1 MLRYYCSWKSLFTGA
16 TVTKYIL
23 KISSCVLTK
32 YEAQPT
38 ELMSCVTWLD
48 SAESHNWGDKPKQ
61 GTFSCFGTAMML
73 NCLQNKKSSLCLCF
87 CLSCSFSPPP
97 LFLPLSLPQSIS
109 PFFTPS
115 HSEGL
120 VQFHTCSQTVSP

>member
-87 CLSCSFSPPP
+87 CLSLVLFLHP
-97 LFLPLSLPQSIS
+97 LFFSLCLFLSLSLHFSLPHIQR
-109 PFFTPS
+109 
-115 HSEGL
+115 
-120 VQFHTCSQTVSP
+120 V